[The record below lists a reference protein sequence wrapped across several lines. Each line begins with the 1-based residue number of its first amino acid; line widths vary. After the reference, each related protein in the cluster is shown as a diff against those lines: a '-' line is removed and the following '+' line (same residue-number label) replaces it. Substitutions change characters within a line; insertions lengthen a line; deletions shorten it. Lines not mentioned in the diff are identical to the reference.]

1 MYFQNRIAPLYPLV
15 FGLAIGFLL
24 GVWCSETNVALA
36 QQKQEVEEITPTM
49 TVGSAGIGTV
59 LAGRIA
65 TDQIMVRGIDLIK
78 LHENTL
84 NLLREKGIVSLSDLN
99 RIVDNSRPE
108 KVLRMKAPEQ
118 KKEGK

>member
-36 QQKQEVEEITPTM
+36 QQKQEVEEITPIM

-65 TDQIMVRGIDLIK
+65 TDQIMVQGIDLIK

-99 RIVDNSRPE
+99 KIVDNSRPE
-108 KVLRMKAPEQ
+108 KVLRMKATEQ
-118 KKEGK
+118 KKEEK